1 MAALTTGDG
10 FPDVVVT
17 AVASTTPL
25 APDAED
31 TWQDLLEGR
40 SGIRRSIIPSSRSS
54 TRRCASVGSCW
65 RASTSS

>member
-1 MAALTTGDG
+1 MAALATGDG

-31 TWQDLLEGR
+31 TWQALLQGQ
-40 SGIRRSIIPSSRSS
+40 SGIRALDNPFIEQFNSPVRIGGRL
-54 TRRCASVGSCW
+54 
-65 RASTSS
+65 